1 MDIIDSV
8 LSYFLDNKCSPF
20 DTPQSAANEL
30 KKLRETV
37 ISFIRQQEK
46 KTLLPMKQMIEE
58 MAKDMGSFKTPSYG
72 QNIDVPKTVK
82 NKVTKNEGRGDSN
95 IEKQVDE
102 GVLSSFKK
110 ENESLKKDNDKLRER
125 LRKIKD
131 KVTTK
136 RLPTGTTHY
145 VIEADISEIKQL
157 LTL

>member
-72 QNIDVPKTVK
+72 QNIDVPKPSRIRSQRMRVGVIAISK
-82 NKVTKNEGRGDSN
+82 NK
-95 IEKQVDE
+95 
-102 GVLSSFKK
+102 LMK
-110 ENESLKKDNDKLRER
+110 EYYLPLKKKMN
-125 LRKIKD
+125 
-131 KVTTK
+131 
-136 RLPTGTTHY
+136 P
-145 VIEADISEIKQL
+145 
-157 LTL
+157 